1 MSGVDFFD
9 SLVFPSHRSRPTR
22 RFGRHASNIQQ
33 QMLCHQYVRLWLLAT
48 TMSVF
53 VSPIKVS
60 PLSPVFLSWTR
71 DLHTPCCTT
80 GGGLLSAEIKTPS
93 DLFSFSHVRNAARL
107 EDARLGA
114 LRTVSSST
122 RGMTATVSE
131 QVGGLQPDAHGEITS
146 DYASPNPRIGMGL
159 PMSNIYATYFGG
171 SLELVS
177 LDGYGERLHGMCL
190 ACPY

>member
-1 MSGVDFFD
+1 MTYAYRIV
-9 SLVFPSHRSRPTR
+9 
-22 RFGRHASNIQQ
+22 
-33 QMLCHQYVRLWLLAT
+33 
-48 TMSVF
+48 
-53 VSPIKVS
+53 
-60 PLSPVFLSWTR
+60 
-71 DLHTPCCTT
+71 
-80 GGGLLSAEIKTPS
+80 GGGLLSPEIKTPS

-131 QVGGLQPDAHGEITS
+131 QVGGLQPDAHGEISS
-146 DYASPNPRIGMGL
+146 DCADPNPRIGMGL

-177 LDGYGERLHGMCL
+177 LDGYGERFYDICL
-190 ACPY
+190 VYPY

>member
-1 MSGVDFFD
+1 M
-9 SLVFPSHRSRPTR
+9 
-22 RFGRHASNIQQ
+22 QQ
-33 QMLCHQYVRLWLLAT
+33 LKSSPQYMQLLLLAT
-48 TMSVF
+48 TMYVCASQT
-53 VSPIKVS
+53 KVS
-60 PLSPVFLSWTR
+60 FCRIFRACAAKAHHIL
-71 DLHTPCCTT
+71 
-80 GGGLLSAEIKTPS
+80 GGGLLSPEIKSPS

-131 QVGGLQPDAHGEITS
+131 QIGSLQPDAHGEI
-146 DYASPNPRIGMGL
+146 SPDPVDPQPRIGMGL

-177 LDGYGERLHGMCL
+177 MDGYGEWLCYL
-190 ACPY
+190 FLL